1 MTTQKDAVKLITEK
15 PEIISKNLTSAGL
28 EESSDEILTIL
39 KLNDKFGRTVYAVVY
54 YSSLTDELAGKIIR
68 KAGSLL
74 RKDKNTA
81 RVIVVLKTITAD
93 YKEAL
98 TDSKVEWVELA
109 EEKIAN
115 YRNREGKTAKELP
128 DEIYGYG
135 ENHNEEDSIRQE
147 VVNDTVRAFCEW
159 LLSKDLNA
167 SWREFTL
174 LVSDQIETGD
184 NTKNA
189 LPGKQRH
196 FQLYRNQFLA
206 YEGKLITEYKKHE
219 NTDSYSSFL
228 TVHLANQTK
237 PGEDFNVNEETKGV
251 SVKLNN
257 YVNEN
262 TGELEIRDKEWQT
275 CLPEQDVKKIGMIMN
290 RWKLGVNITFQPD
303 HGNEDISLELM
314 IKQLISL
321 SLLIQAAKGKLSYVM
336 K

>member
-1 MTTQKDAVKLITEK
+1 MTTQNDAVKLIIEK
-15 PEIISKNLTSAGL
+15 PDIISNNLTSAGVVD
-28 EESSDEILTIL
+28 SSDKLLTVM
-39 KLNDKFGRTVYAVVY
+39 KLNDKFSRAVYVLVH

-81 RVIVVLKTITAD
+81 RVLVVLKTIPAE

-98 TDSKVEWVELA
+98 TDSKLEWIELA
-109 EEKIAN
+109 EEKIVN
-115 YRNREGKTAKELP
+115 QRKREGKTAKDLP
-128 DEIYGYG
+128 VETYESGG
-135 ENHNEEDSIRQE
+135 NHTKEDSIRQE
-147 VVNDTVRAFCEW
+147 AVNDTVRAFCEW

-174 LVSDQIETGD
+174 LVSDQIEAGD
-184 NTKNA
+184 STENA

-206 YEGKLITEYKKHE
+206 YEGKLMTEYKKHE
-219 NTDSYSSFL
+219 NTDGYSSFL

-237 PGEDFNVNEETKGV
+237 PGEDFNVNEETEGV
-251 SVKLNN
+251 SVELNK

-262 TGELEIRDKEWQT
+262 TGELDIEDKGWQT
-275 CLPEQDVKKIGMIMN
+275 CLPEQDVKKIAMIMN
-290 RWKLGVNITFQPD
+290 RWKLGVNITFRPD
-303 HGNEDISLELM
+303 PGNEGTSLQLM
-314 IKQLISL
+314 IKQMISL
-321 SLLIQAAKGKLSYVM
+321 SLLIQAAKGKVSYVM